1 QLRFIDSLRF
11 LNSSLDKLSSFLNKE
26 KLAANPT
33 MSRLYT
39 EFLREYEDLGHMS
52 PVAPNSPTDS
62 HTFFLPH
69 HGVLKES
76 SSTTSPGLSDSH
88 GDHRTISWPF
98 ERHIS
103 NSHSLI
109 RLAPF
114 VDAAGLLRVGGR
126 LRNALIDPDTKHP
139 ILLPRDSTFTRL
151 LLEDTHRQTLH
162 GGVQVMLSV
171 LRQRFWILG
180 DRNPVSAVA
189 RRCIRCTRYRA
200 AAAKELMGQ
209 LPASRVT
216 PSRPFLNS
224 GVDYAGPFS
233 LRTWHGRSGRTYK
246 GFLILFVCFSTPAVH
261 IEMATGCLP
270 FHALSA

>member
-1 QLRFIDSLRF
+1 
-11 LNSSLDKLSSFLNKE
+11 
-26 KLAANPT
+26 
-33 MSRLYT
+33 
-39 EFLREYEDLGHMS
+39 
-52 PVAPNSPTDS
+52 
-62 HTFFLPH
+62 
-69 HGVLKES
+69 
-76 SSTTSPGLSDSH
+76 
-88 GDHRTISWPF
+88 
-98 ERHIS
+98 
-103 NSHSLI
+103 
-109 RLAPF
+109 
-114 VDAAGLLRVGGR
+114 
-126 LRNALIDPDTKHP
+126 
-139 ILLPRDSTFTRL
+139 
-151 LLEDTHRQTLH
+151 
-162 GGVQVMLSV
+162 MLSV

-261 IEMATGCLP
+261 IEMATGLLSTWLGIEFPPRSPYLIVLDFFLWGYLKNVIYQVEPTTPGDMKRRIVETCRNIS
-270 FHALSA
+270 ALTFQRIENNFRNRVNLCIEANGQAFDIYWPNFTSTISA